1 MLLESIQ
8 FNSLP
13 KSHPRTFPYT
23 IPFIQN
29 TKKVHFNTPI
39 TFLVGENG
47 SGKSSFLEMIA
58 CAIGSITVGTES
70 VTTDKFLAP
79 IRQFA
84 EAYLK
89 LVWSKRTKKG
99 FFMRA
104 EDFFGYAKRMAQ
116 TQAEMQSDLQAV
128 DEEYAEKS
136 AFTRAL
142 AEMPY
147 KRELYEMQK
156 DYGDGLDANSHG
168 EGFFKLFQRRFVGEG
183 VYLLDEP
190 EAPLSPNRQ
199 LAFLVMLKDMIG
211 RGGQFIIATH
221 SPILLAYPNATILN
235 FDEGHIRPIV
245 YDDLEHVTVTRNFL
259 NNPQAY
265 LRHLFDDAD

>member
-1 MLLESIQ
+1 VLLKYIQ
-8 FNSLP
+8 FNLSQ
-13 KSHPRTFPYT
+13 KSHPHIFPYT
-23 IPFIQN
+23 IPFTQN
-29 TKKVHFNTPI
+29 THQIHLNTPI

-70 VTTDKFLAP
+70 VLTDKTLAH

-84 EAYLK
+84 DAHLK

-104 EDFFGYAKRMAQ
+104 EDFFGYAKRISQ
-116 TQAEMQSDLQAV
+116 VQNELQSDLDDIVQN
-128 DEEYAEKS
+128 DNHLS
-136 AFTRAL
+136 PFAFAL
-142 AEMPY
+142 KQSPL
-147 KRELYEMQK
+147 KRELQGIRQS
-156 DYGDGLDANSHG
+156 YGDGLDANSHG

-199 LAFLVMLKDMIG
+199 LAFLVMLKEMIG

-221 SPILLAYPNATILN
+221 SPILLAYPNATILS
-235 FDEGHIRPIV
+235 FDDGQIRPV
-245 YDDLEHVTVTRNFL
+245 DYEDLEHVAVTRNFL

-265 LRHLFDDAD
+265 LNHLFRDVE

>member
-1 MLLESIQ
+1 M
-8 FNSLP
+8 
-13 KSHPRTFPYT
+13 TFPYT

-29 TKKVHFNTPI
+29 THKVHFTTPI

-58 CAIGSITVGTES
+58 CAIGSITVGAET
-70 VTTDKFLAP
+70 VTTDKTLAK

-84 EAYLK
+84 DSHIK

-104 EDFFGYAKRMAQ
+104 EDFFGYAKRMSQ
-116 TQAEMQSDLQAV
+116 IQDELQSDLDDIVQN
-128 DEEYAEKS
+128 DS
-136 AFTRAL
+136 HLSAL
-142 AEMPY
+142 AFALKQSPF
-147 KRELYEMQK
+147 KRELHGIQES
-156 DYGDGLDANSHG
+156 YGDGLDANSHG

-183 VYLLDEP
+183 IYLLDEP

-199 LAFLVMLKDMIG
+199 LAFLVMLKDMIKNS
-211 RGGQFIIATH
+211 GQFIIATH
-221 SPILLAYPNATILN
+221 SPILLAYPNATILS
-235 FDEGHIRPIV
+235 FDGGHIQPV
-245 YDDLEHVTVTRNFL
+245 NYEDLEHVTVTRHFL

-265 LRHLFDDAD
+265 LRHLFDDSD